1 MRVSERAHLRR
12 QIPILVFGFL
22 KPFEVVWRHVLVARG
37 QNADV
42 VVFPPTRL
50 TLSYKIIVR
59 LTSVLKSKN
68 LSSGFSDRI
77 ENDPADQGCHYRSKN
92 TSLPGI
98 ERQGTRR

>member
-1 MRVSERAHLRR
+1 LRVSERAHLRR

-68 LSSGFSDRI
+68 LSSGFPIVLKTIQLMSAAAIGPRLLVM
-77 ENDPADQGCHYRSKN
+77 QHS
-92 TSLPGI
+92 
-98 ERQGTRR
+98 